1 MSDTRTEKPAGCTAT
16 DIAVLASFGYTGMSW
31 DDAYGQYLHQDSPRE
46 KADYRLR
53 GSKADGYGFDTVGIY
68 SPHCDVLDKAERDR
82 RQIRYETKAEA
93 EAELKSLIADMKE
106 AVELGYMEDSDA
118 DAWRVAA
125 IEVQE

>member
-1 MSDTRTEKPAGCTAT
+1 MKKWIIQTIFYPDE
-16 DIAVLASFGYTGMSW
+16 W
-31 DDAYGQYLHQDSPRE
+31 DVVNAEL
-46 KADYRLR
+46 
-53 GSKADGYGFDTVGIY
+53 FD
-68 SPHCDVLDKAERDR
+68 
-82 RQIRYETKAEA
+82 TKAEA

>member
-1 MSDTRTEKPAGCTAT
+1 MKKWQIQTIFYPDEWEAT
-16 DIAVLASFGYTGMSW
+16 NDEL
-31 DDAYGQYLHQDSPRE
+31 
-46 KADYRLR
+46 
-53 GSKADGYGFDTVGIY
+53 FD
-68 SPHCDVLDKAERDR
+68 
-82 RQIRYETKAEA
+82 TKAEA